1 MKSMGKTWF
10 MAVLLPLLLAAV
22 FTSAADAS
30 IFCRTSK
37 GGSSTDALGEE
48 YPELSCWP
56 VLFGIEFR
64 FLEPLVLFFGDSGL
78 GEEFPEKRAA
88 SGPCDSGLGEEFPEK
103 AAPSAPDILGE
114 EFPE

>member
-1 MKSMGKTWF
+1 MKSMRKTWF

-48 YPELSCWP
+48 YPEFSACPILFGLELSFLWP
-56 VLFGIEFR
+56 VFVWF
-64 FLEPLVLFFGDSGL
+64 DDGL
-78 GEEFPEKRAA
+78 GEEFPEK
-88 SGPCDSGLGEEFPEK
+88 SGTDKGQTDGLGEEFPE
-103 AAPSAPDILGE
+103 
-114 EFPE
+114 

>member
-1 MKSMGKTWF
+1 MKTIHGSWSSV
-10 MAVLLPLLLAAV
+10 ALLVLLLAAV
-22 FTSAADAS
+22 LPNAAEAVDSCRS
-30 IFCRTSK
+30 IK